1 MPSDTV
7 SILVV
12 DDVRLDREILRHHLE
27 AQGHHPVLAEN
38 GQQAMQILE
47 QRRFDLVLLD
57 IVMPVMDGYQV
68 LERMKSHPRL
78 RHMPVIVVSA
88 VEETMSVVRCI
99 EMGAEDYLTKPFNR
113 VLLSARISNCL
124 QKKHL
129 RDQEQFF
136 LKNIAEDKER
146 PEHLMKSVIPKTF
159 SSRLKKDKRPIVDYF
174 TEITI
179 MFANIVDIEDLSEE
193 PASQETIQ
201 MMDGLF
207 DRFDHIALQHNLE
220 KVKTIGDSYMVVG
233 GIPSPFRHHAEAVA
247 GMALDIQEIL
257 IRFRLPSNEPL
268 SMRIGIHTGPVRVG
282 ILESGKFSYDLWGET
297 VTAASALESLGIPD
311 QIQVSGPVYERLKD
325 EFTFVEREDR
335 VAVSGMENETTYLL
349 TGRKGPHHE
358 RPSNP

>member
-27 AQGHHPVLAEN
+27 AQGHQAELAEN
-38 GQQAMQILE
+38 GQEGMEFLE
-47 QRRFDLVLLD
+47 KGMFDLVLLD

-78 RHMPVIVVSA
+78 RHIPVIVVSA
-88 VEETMSVVRCI
+88 VEDLESVVRCI

-129 RDQEQFF
+129 RDQEKFF
-136 LKNIAEDKER
+136 LKNIEEGKER
-146 PEHLMKSVIPKTF
+146 SERLIQSVIPKTF
-159 SSRLKKDKRPIVDYF
+159 SSRFKKDKRPIVDYF

-179 MFANIVDIEDLSEE
+179 MFATFTDAEDRPDK
-193 PASQETIQ
+193 PASTETIQ

-207 DRFDHIALQHNLE
+207 NQFDTIALQHNLE
-220 KVKTIGDSYMVVG
+220 KVKTVGDSYMVGG

-247 GMALDIQEIL
+247 DMALDIQEIL
-257 IRFRLPSNEPL
+257 SRFRLPSDESL
-268 SMRIGIHTGPVRVG
+268 AMRIGIHTGPVRVG

-297 VTAASALESLGIPD
+297 VTTASDLESLGLPD
-311 QIQVSGPVYERLKD
+311 KIQVSRPVFECLHD

-335 VAVSGMENETTYLL
+335 ISVSGLENETIYLL
-349 TGRKGPHHE
+349 TGRKRSRHE
-358 RPSNP
+358 RPSNS